1 MIEVDNLVKK
11 YGDLFAL
18 HGVSFRVEA
27 GEVVGFLG
35 PNGAGK
41 TTTMRVITGFM
52 PPTSGTV
59 RVSGHDVLDDAIE
72 ARRQI
77 GYLPETPPLYND
89 LTVIAYL
96 GFVAKIKGVASS
108 VRRERIDHAL
118 ESCGL
123 ATVRQRVIGTL
134 SKGFRQRVGIAQAL
148 VHDPKVLILDEP
160 TVGLDPHQIIEI
172 RNLIASLAGQRT
184 IVLSTHILPEVAQLC
199 RRVIIVNAGRIVAD
213 TPISKIPDGMS
224 LEQYFITTTS
234 ADVARQVAA
243 G

>member
-11 YGDLFAL
+11 YGDLYAL

-77 GYLPETPPLYND
+77 GYLPGTPPLYND
-89 LTVIAYL
+89 LTVLAYL
-96 GFVAKIKGVASS
+96 GFVAKIKGVPSTA
-108 VRRERIDHAL
+108 RRERIDHAL

-123 ATVRQRVIGTL
+123 TTVRQRVIGTL

-213 TPISKIPDGMS
+213 TPITKIPDGTS
-224 LEQYFITTTS
+224 LEEFFIKTTS
-234 ADVARQVAA
+234 ADVAQQAVAT
-243 G
+243 

>member
-11 YGDLFAL
+11 YGDLYAL

-89 LTVIAYL
+89 LTVLAYL
-96 GFVAKIKGVASS
+96 GFVAKIKGVPSTA
-108 VRRERIDHAL
+108 RRERIDHAL

-123 ATVRQRVIGTL
+123 TTVRQRVIGTL

-213 TPISKIPDGMS
+213 TPITKIPDGTS
-224 LEQYFITTTS
+224 LEEFFIKTTS
-234 ADVARQVAA
+234 ADVAQQAVAT
-243 G
+243 

>member
-11 YGDLFAL
+11 YGELFAL
-18 HGVSFRVEA
+18 RGVSFQVGA

-41 TTTMRVITGFM
+41 TTTMRIVTSFI

-59 RVSGHDVLDDAIE
+59 RVGGHDVLDDSIE

-89 LTVIAYL
+89 LTVDSYL
-96 GFVAKIKGVASS
+96 SFVAKIKGVPGAA
-108 VRRERIDHAL
+108 RRERIDHAV

-123 ATVRQRVIGTL
+123 AAVRRRVIGTL

-172 RNLIASLAGQRT
+172 RNLIASLAGERT

-199 RRVIIVNAGRIVAD
+199 KRVIIINEGRIVAD
-213 TPISKIPDGMS
+213 TPIAKIPDGTS
-224 LEQYFITTTS
+224 LEEYFIKTTS
-234 ADVARQVAA
+234 ADVAKRAT
-243 G
+243 GG

>member
-18 HGVSFRVEA
+18 RGVSFRIGA

-41 TTTMRVITGFM
+41 TTTMRIVTSFI
-52 PPTSGTV
+52 PATSGTV
-59 RVSGHDVLDDAIE
+59 RVGGHDVLEDSIE

-89 LTVIAYL
+89 LTVESYL
-96 GFVAKIKGVASS
+96 SFVAKIKGVAGGA
-108 VRRERIDHAL
+108 RRGRIDYAT

-123 ATVRQRVIGTL
+123 SAVRRRVIGTL
-134 SKGFRQRVGIAQAL
+134 SKGYRQRVGIAQAL

-172 RNLIASLAGQRT
+172 RNLIASLAGERT

-199 RRVIIVNAGRIVAD
+199 KRVIIVNEGRIVAD
-213 TPISKIPDGMS
+213 TPIEKIPDGTS
-224 LEQYFITTTS
+224 LEEYFIKTTS
-234 ADVARQVAA
+234 VDAA
-243 G
+243 